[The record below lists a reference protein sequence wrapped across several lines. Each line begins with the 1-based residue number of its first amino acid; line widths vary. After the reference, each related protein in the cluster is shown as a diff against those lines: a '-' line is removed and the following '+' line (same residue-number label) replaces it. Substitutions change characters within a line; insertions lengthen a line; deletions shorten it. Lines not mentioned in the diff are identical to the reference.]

1 MFWPSRTEEQHDD
14 VDIARTVDLAD
25 AQPSNLQIVLV
36 DARIEAERWLSD
48 VENDSLQIDSGSLS
62 DPIYFPIHSSSG
74 KVRTV

>member
-25 AQPSNLQIVLV
+25 AQPFSLQIVL
-36 DARIEAERWLSD
+36 ARIEAERWLSD